1 MPGIINGRVVQGAG
15 IPVAFARV
23 NLHSEQSCTDK
34 NLVHSMLTD
43 EDGRYEFRD
52 IDAKRNYIVAKAFG
66 ITSRRAAAHV

>member
-1 MPGIINGRVVQGAG
+1 MPGIINGRVMQGAG

-23 NLHSEQSCTDK
+23 NLHSEQSCTEK

-52 IDAKRNYIVAKAFG
+52 IDAQNRRRFA
-66 ITSRRAAAHV
+66 TTRRRAMTWS